1 MKSITPNERIV
12 HNYKS
17 APYKSY
23 IDADGREIPGQS
35 YVQFDDT
42 FPEGA
47 GFTLYRMAPGSSSQP
62 HEHTCH
68 EQFFVIEGEVTDNDG
83 YVYKLI
89 TLASNAASRSPRR
102 LAQWADGLVPRSAPR
117 KSVAARDHGA
127 CARLRHQVTG
137 SRFSPIRLSEYAM
150 RSISGPTPVV
160 VL

>member
-68 EQFFVIEGEVTDNDG
+68 EQFFVIESVGHLNRVVGLRRSFLD
-83 YVYKLI
+83 LI
-89 TLASNAASRSPRR
+89 E
-102 LAQWADGLVPRSAPR
+102 
-117 KSVAARDHGA
+117 
-127 CARLRHQVTG
+127 
-137 SRFSPIRLSEYAM
+137 RF
-150 RSISGPTPVV
+150 
-160 VL
+160 

>member
-12 HNYKS
+12 HNYKT

-83 YVYKLI
+83 YVYKAGDFVLLKTGTQHFSTTEKGA
-89 TLASNAASRSPRR
+89 TL
-102 LAQWADGLVPRSAPR
+102 
-117 KSVAARDHGA
+117 
-127 CARLRHQVTG
+127 
-137 SRFSPIRLSEYAM
+137 
-150 RSISGPTPVV
+150 VV
-160 VL
+160 FVRELEKNL

>member
-68 EQFFVIEGEVTDNDG
+68 EQFFVIEGEVTDTTRCWRSR
-83 YVYKLI
+83 LI
-89 TLASNAASRSPRR
+89 RGGAESRCGRAISRS
-102 LAQWADGLVPRSAPR
+102 GMAPPPP
-117 KSVAARDHGA
+117 G
-127 CARLRHQVTG
+127 T
-137 SRFSPIRLSEYAM
+137 
-150 RSISGPTPVV
+150 
-160 VL
+160 

>member
-62 HEHTCH
+62 HEHTC
-68 EQFFVIEGEVTDNDG
+68 QVIGGESVLNF
-83 YVYKLI
+83 
-89 TLASNAASRSPRR
+89 AA
-102 LAQWADGLVPRSAPR
+102 L
-117 KSVAARDHGA
+117 
-127 CARLRHQVTG
+127 TTI
-137 SRFSPIRLSEYAM
+137 RFEA
-150 RSISGPTPVV
+150 G
-160 VL
+160 